1 MKTTEQEYSELGIS
15 NDFMFKRI
23 LVNDL
28 KDALIDARGREDW
41 RGDYMTLL
49 EREDELKRE
58 IREEYIGHLIE
69 ALKEIGAQDEDIIK
83 QLIKRYELTRE
94 EAEECVREH
103 V

>member
-1 MKTTEQEYSELGIS
+1 M
-15 NDFMFKRI
+15 
-23 LVNDL
+23 VNS
-28 KDALIDARGREDW
+28 KKI
-41 RGDYMTLL
+41 
-49 EREDELKRE
+49 DELKRE